1 MVRRPPQQRTLV
13 TSPTATHGGSIMNHK
28 TSLVA
33 ATSLVVVATALGV
46 APAQASGGGGDAV
59 RRSGNC
65 SGSTDWKLKAKPD
78 DGRIEVEG
86 EIDSN
91 RVGQTWTWR
100 IVHNGRV
107 SAKGSKTTHAP
118 SGSFRV
124 ERRLVNLAGADKLVF
139 KASNPKSDETCRGV
153 VTI

>member
-1 MVRRPPQQRTLV
+1 
-13 TSPTATHGGSIMNHK
+13 MNIK

-65 SGSTDWKLKAKPD
+65 SGSTNWKLKAKPD

-100 IVHNGRV
+100 IVHNGSV
-107 SAKGSKTTHAP
+107 SAKGSKVTQGP
-118 SGSFRV
+118 SGSFSV
-124 ERRLVNLAGADKLVF
+124 ERHLVNLAGADRLVLRA
-139 KASNPKSDETCRGV
+139 KNLKSGETCRGA

>member
-1 MVRRPPQQRTLV
+1 MVRRPPQQRTLLI
-13 TSPTATHGGSIMNHK
+13 SPTDTHEGHTMNIK

-59 RRSGNC
+59 RKSGNC
-65 SGSTDWKLKAKPD
+65 SGSTNWKLKAKPD

-100 IVHNGRV
+100 IVHNGSV
-107 SAKGSKTTHAP
+107 SAKGSKVTQAP
-118 SGSFRV
+118 SGSFSV
-124 ERRLVNLAGADKLVF
+124 ERHLVNLAGPDKLVL
-139 KASNPKSDETCRGV
+139 KSKNLKSGETCRGT

>member
-1 MVRRPPQQRTLV
+1 MVNRPSRERTLM
-13 TSPTATHGGSIMNHK
+13 TSPTDTHGGSIMNIK

-59 RRSGNC
+59 RKSGNC
-65 SGSTDWKLKAKPD
+65 SGSTNWKLKAKPD

-91 RVGQTWTWR
+91 RVGQMWTWR
-100 IVHNGRV
+100 IVHNGSV
-107 SAKGSKTTHAP
+107 SAQGSKTT
-118 SGSFRV
+118 
-124 ERRLVNLAGADKLVF
+124 
-139 KASNPKSDETCRGV
+139 KA
-153 VTI
+153 

>member
-1 MVRRPPQQRTLV
+1 MVNRPSRERTLV
-13 TSPTATHGGSIMNHK
+13 TSPTDTHGGSIMNVK
-28 TSLVA
+28 SGLVA
-33 ATSLVVVATALGV
+33 ATSLVVVATALGA
-46 APAQASGGGGDAV
+46 APAQASGGGDAV

-118 SGSFRV
+118 SGSFSV

-139 KASNPKSDETCRGV
+139 KGSNPKSGETCRGV